1 MTTKQSAS
9 ARMVLEVRDGE
20 ENPFWTIEALGE
32 QLGSLGYSL
41 SQAGITIRRPAY
53 NASSAQLKGFWDNIP
68 AEHRDILYHFLA
80 AEKYQQQI
88 FQYVA
93 VLLPKLYAAS
103 DGDIE
108 ALASIKDEL
117 TALAQ
122 AHQTEWDHH
131 D

>member
-1 MTTKQSAS
+1 MTSKQSAS

-32 QLGSLGYSL
+32 QIGSLGYCL
-41 SQAGITIRRPAY
+41 SQAGITINRPPY
-53 NASSAQLKGFWDNIP
+53 NASTEQAKEFWDSIP
-68 AEHRDILYHFLA
+68 SEHRDILYHFLA

-93 VLLPKLYAAS
+93 ALLPKLYAAS
-103 DGDIE
+103 DGDTE

-122 AHQTEWDHH
+122 AHQEKWDRQ
-131 D
+131 